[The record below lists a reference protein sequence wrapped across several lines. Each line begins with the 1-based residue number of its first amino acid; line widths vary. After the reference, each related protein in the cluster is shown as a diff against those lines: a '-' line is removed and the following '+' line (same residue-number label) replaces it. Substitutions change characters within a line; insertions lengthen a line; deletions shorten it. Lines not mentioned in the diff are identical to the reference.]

1 MKTHPML
8 RERINVKASVQ
19 KVVLGAVVVAMASG
33 LSLGLAPCADPDLQA
48 HAASPAKVSS
58 VKASSV
64 KTSSAK
70 ITWKKS
76 SSTKVRGYHVAV
88 SSSSTFASSKTKT
101 YTVKGR
107 TSTSKTVT
115 SLKSAN
121 RYYVKVR
128 SYTASAKSS
137 WSKAIAFRT
146 KAPSVSGWWV
156 TNSSINT
163 CHYFY
168 GSYARI
174 YNSSVYQ
181 WRTGTFAPKSNSSYE
196 TYRVTAKRL
205 SYLPLVGGGKM
216 AAGVLYYYDG
226 DPQYYRCDNN
236 SKVLNSVWKERSG
249 RYGYSGS
256 SSLVRKK

>member
-1 MKTHPML
+1 MGTH
-8 RERINVKASVQ
+8 IASGGVIP
-19 KVVLGAVVVAMASG
+19 KNSIRKIALGAVIVAMTS
-33 LSLGLAPCADPDLQA
+33 SLAIGLAPCVNPDLQA

-58 VKASSV
+58 VKVSSV
-64 KTSSAK
+64 TTSSAK
-70 ITWKKS
+70 ISWKKS
-76 SSTKVRGYHVAV
+76 STAKVRGYHVAV
-88 SSSSTFASSKTKT
+88 SSSSSFASSRTKT

-107 TSTSKTVT
+107 TSASKTIK
-115 SLKSAN
+115 SLKNAT

-128 SYTASAKSS
+128 SYTASAKSA

-146 KAPSVSGWWV
+146 KAPSISGWWV
-156 TNSSINT
+156 TNSSMNT

-181 WRTGTFAPKSNSSYE
+181 WKTGTFVPKANSSYS

-205 SYLPLVGGGKM
+205 SYLPLDGGGKM
-216 AAGVLYYYDG
+216 PSGVLYYYDG

-236 SKVLNSVWKERSG
+236 AKVLNSVWKERSG
-249 RYGYSGS
+249 KYGYSGS